1 MLIRRR
7 LVVLYMIF
15 PTVTVVEFC
24 LKKKDG
30 HQGITFHYKYIAGLS
45 RDNQLVTPLQF
56 SWSARFI
63 SACIRQCR
71 WRPSK
76 GLCAPLQSLTHCG
89 YTGVLIVLP
98 PTPTFRLPS
107 SAKVANQRHHNTE
120 SLRVMALNCLQ
131 KTNNATKMK
140 RWITRQ
146 WKISYGINSS
156 CLIFCYLYLAWS
168 LKEKKKLRL
177 IFANDVNT
185 WLERARQ
192 FLRVIDH
199 GTCNCAKISLRAKTK
214 LFFIQGYN
222 NYL

>member
-1 MLIRRR
+1 MHNYKKAFWHCNSLLFIQKLFNKWLSQQRGFWKYYNLFLVLLILNMNVLKTMLIRRR

-120 SLRVMALNCLQ
+120 SLRLMALNCLQ
-131 KTNNATKMK
+131 KRIMLLKLNDGSLDSGKFH
-140 RWITRQ
+140 IV
-146 WKISYGINSS
+146 
-156 CLIFCYLYLAWS
+156 LILH
-168 LKEKKKLRL
+168 
-177 IFANDVNT
+177 V
-185 WLERARQ
+185 
-192 FLRVIDH
+192 
-199 GTCNCAKISLRAKTK
+199 
-214 LFFIQGYN
+214 
-222 NYL
+222 